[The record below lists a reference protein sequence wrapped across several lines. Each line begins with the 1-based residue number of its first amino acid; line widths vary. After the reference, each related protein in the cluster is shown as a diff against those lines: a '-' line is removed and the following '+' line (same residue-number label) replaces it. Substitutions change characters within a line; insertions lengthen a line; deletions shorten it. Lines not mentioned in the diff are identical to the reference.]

1 MNLLR
6 TSTSAL
12 AGFALV
18 TMGLMVPTAVNAA
31 PAPPPDPLTVQESGG
46 STAVTY
52 GHSRT
57 FIAASSVTEA
67 ADKHKARIEVNGKTF
82 TAKLDKRT
90 STVKWGGGGRT
101 LDPADAGA
109 LQAMAEDLH
118 SKFLVDAAGQR
129 ALNGDTELLIR
140 FTMLLAEAPAGVK
153 LKDYVVEAPVMEQV
167 SPEEEAAVGVPAAD
181 DSECAAG
188 AEGAPGG
195 EMSIAACQVADDDG
209 IRYMSCSRLSRVLYH
224 DAAGHCFE
232 SEVVT
237 SGPGSSGSLGEC
249 GSGVTGIGTYTYDCG
264 EHDRCG
270 RVHGGSFNPWDSECG
285 DEYFDADD
293 DFLLAPIG
301 RC

>member
-6 TSTSAL
+6 TSTTAL
-12 AGFALV
+12 ASFALV
-18 TMGLMVPTAVNAA
+18 TMGLMVPTAVSAA
-31 PAPPPDPLTVQESGG
+31 PPLPPDPLIVQESTG

-57 FIAASSVTEA
+57 FIAASSTTEPA
-67 ADKHKARIEVNGKTF
+67 NQHKAKIDVNGKTF
-82 TAKLDKRT
+82 TAKLDKKT

-109 LQAMAEDLH
+109 LKAMAEDLH
-118 SKFLVDAAGQR
+118 AKYLVDAAGQR
-129 ALNGDTELLIR
+129 ALSGDTELLIR

-167 SPEEEAAVGVPAAD
+167 SASEEAADAPAA
-181 DSECAAG
+181 SE
-188 AEGAPGG
+188 AECVAESGEAPAG
-195 EMSIAACQVADDDG
+195 EMGIAACQVADDDG
-209 IRYMSCSRLSRVLYH
+209 IRYMSCSRLNRVLYH
-224 DAAGHCFE
+224 DAGGHCFL
-232 SEVVT
+232 SEVIN
-237 SGPGSSGSLGEC
+237 SGPGSSGELGEC
-249 GSGVTGIGTYTYDCG
+249 GSGATGIGTYTYDCG

-293 DFLLAPIG
+293 DFLLAPIS